1 MEKSLTVLYTAGLR
15 GDLALLPRLYTFI
28 KRLKAPETGRV
39 LLIDA
44 GDACDPSVWHCA
56 VTGGRSMLIALDGMG
71 YDAAYAPLADEDR
84 ARLGDSVRMTVVDGA
99 HRARFGDIAL
109 SEERDPS
116 AVLTVLLPVGMK
128 TILEGDVL
136 MLGKVSAGEIGRLQ
150 LTSDAASAIRPT
162 SDVLTLPADTQPDPT
177 IAGVIDFI
185 QREADYTRRRKAR

>member
-15 GDLALLPRLYTFI
+15 GDLALLPRLFTFI
-28 KRLKAPETGRV
+28 RRLKAQESGRI

-44 GDACDPSVWHCA
+44 GDACDPAVWHCA

-71 YDAAYAPLADEDR
+71 YDAAHAALSDEDR
-84 ARLGDSVRMTVVDGA
+84 ARLGDSVRMAVVDGA
-99 HRARFGDIAL
+99 HPTHVGEIAL

-116 AVLTVLLPVGMK
+116 AVLSVLLPVRMK

-136 MLGKVSAGEIGRLQ
+136 MLGRVYAGEVGRLR
-150 LTSDAASAIRPT
+150 LTSDAASPFRLT
-162 SDVLTLPADTQPDPT
+162 SEVLTLAAETPPDPT

-185 QREADYTRRRKAR
+185 QREADYARRRKGR